1 MITQAE
7 LKEILHYCPE
17 SGVFTFRKS
26 LRGGKAIAGEVAGKS
41 KQGKRGKTYWYVCF
55 RQQWFLAHRI
65 AFLYITGC
73 FPVGKVDHEDGNGL
87 NNVRANLRIVTKAI
101 NSTNTH
107 KKRNGSLR
115 NKHVDWSKPRTW
127 KRLGNN
133 SCSRKSVT
141 LVA

>member
-1 MITQAE
+1 MKHKVLGIRLGRGRVAHVDMSMRSI
-7 LKEILHYCPE
+7 LKPYKWYA
-17 SGVFTFRKS
+17 RKS
-26 LRGGKAIAGEVAGKS
+26 SGTSYAFGYLATGDSIKI
-41 KQGKRGKTYWYVCF
+41 TYLHHV
-55 RQQWFLAHRI
+55 I
-65 AFLYITGC
+65 
-73 FPVGKVDHEDGNGL
+73 VGYPLNGLVVDHIDGNGL